1 MPQPVATFAPPPET
15 AAEPEP
21 LPQPVAASEPFSEP
35 AVVHSAVEIEE
46 VIASPQVIETIVEP
60 PSREQP
66 TMSGSAHAAAPTP
79 LVPAAKPAPIAAA
92 VADATPILV
101 SAQQTAVA
109 AYAAIAMP
117 EPEVDEEDDEDEF
130 EPLPFAALLEARRQ
144 RLESMDPGPLVET
157 QVDPIMETRVESL
170 METHLESLIETH
182 VESLIET
189 QVESLIETQVDPI
202 NEDTPPVRK
211 PYASEPF
218 QRTTPPW
225 FSEAYQE
232 DELEDESDA
241 ESIVDTHS
249 LSQPVGQ
256 AVEDF
261 WRAPVP
267 EEISNRHVAPVH
279 VVVDPPVIEPT
290 VIEPAVIE
298 PSIVEPAMNGTVAP
312 RDPVSRVPEPE
323 QVPEAR
329 AMPLWSARGLAWAR
343 SLDFSGGDFNDRL
356 GRQADVGPSGEI
368 HKAAVETPVPSFAG
382 VQDPEGELAELD
394 ELDIPAFLRRF
405 EQM

>member
-1 MPQPVATFAPPPET
+1 MPQPVATLAPPPET

-35 AVVHSAVEIEE
+35 AVIHSAVEIEE

-117 EPEVDEEDDEDEF
+117 EPEEDDEDEF

-157 QVDPIMETRVESL
+157 QVDPIMET
-170 METHLESLIETH
+170 HLESLIETH

-189 QVESLIETQVDPI
+189 HVESL
-202 NEDTPPVRK
+202 NEDTPPVRE

-232 DELEDESDA
+232 DDLDDESDV

-249 LSQPVGQ
+249 LSQPVGHV
-256 AVEDF
+256 VEDF

-279 VVVDPPVIEPT
+279 LVVDPPVIEPA